1 MTQRGPVSRGRS
13 PLTESRKMLVIKR
26 FPRFE
31 TWEIKNDNRD
41 PKVTSKRI
49 QVNILTVRSTDG
61 RFAGGTVNF

>member
-1 MTQRGPVSRGRS
+1 
-13 PLTESRKMLVIKR
+13 MLVIKR